1 MNAKK
6 AGCDSRYGCIMGASM
21 MAGSPPETWSDASK
35 EVFESKI
42 PIFGSLRDV
51 PDKTMIFG
59 APVCGNGILEKDE
72 ECDCGNRKDCPCCD
86 RDTCRLSEG
95 NDLKGAFLHN
105 FIYKNNHIENHM

>member
-21 MAGSPPETWSDASK
+21 MAGSPPETWSDDSK

-51 PDKTMIFG
+51 PDKSMI
-59 APVCGNGILEKDE
+59 
-72 ECDCGNRKDCPCCD
+72 
-86 RDTCRLSEG
+86 
-95 NDLKGAFLHN
+95 
-105 FIYKNNHIENHM
+105 